1 MKLFR
6 LFLFPALLSLLFIAC
21 SDNDDNLPDVPG
33 ETTQI
38 KTVVDKLEK
47 MGGVSNFTA
56 TLKANMSA
64 LNVPNEKLTVLAISD
79 ASVKASGEEYTQK
92 ILKRHIVKGAHDLR
106 SFSSDTL
113 FLNSIAN
120 DVLQVTKK
128 DGKTYVNSI
137 LLNSSSPTEAGDNY
151 IYVVSDTI
159 PEVEDLRPKPVP
171 NNLRDGI
178 TAISQDSLAFVL
190 FAPGKETVHLI
201 GDFNNWTV
209 SDDYKMTR
217 SGDRFWIKIGKLEK
231 GKEYICQ
238 YLIDNKIKVADP
250 YASKVSD
257 PWNDKNI
264 SSDIYPNLISY
275 PSGKTQE
282 IAMVVNTVPEKYS
295 WSVSN
300 FKLSNQDNMVIYEI
314 LIRDFTEKR
323 SIKGVHE
330 KLDYLK
336 SLGVNAIELMPF
348 NEFEGNDSWGYNPS
362 FYFATDK
369 AYGQDN
375 DYKAF
380 IDACHSKGIAVIMD
394 MVLNHSY
401 GQSPMVRMYQDAGG
415 SPSANNPWYNQKS
428 NFANPDAQWGYDFNH
443 DSEYTRAFVDS
454 VCSYWMK
461 EFKVDGFRFDF
472 TKGFSNTPYPATGND
487 SWGNPYDAARISNLK
502 RMYNEIKKRNSDAIV
517 IFEHLSDNK
526 EEKELAD
533 YGINLWGNLNE
544 NFNEATMGWG
554 AEAGGYGPKGDVSWG
569 SYKQRGWTKPT
580 LVTYMESHD
589 EERIMFKNKTWGKT
603 EGSYDV
609 KSLSTGLER
618 TEAAAVIL
626 MSIPGPKMIWQF
638 GELGY
643 DYELNDDRL
652 GKKPIRWDYYDVPE
666 RKALYDVYAAMNKL
680 RNENPTFS
688 TNDYITDVVG
698 QYKQVLLKSNSG
710 YVCAIANF
718 DVKPVAATV
727 KFGKSGKWQEYFSK
741 SEINLS
747 ADSQAIELQPGEY
760 RLYISK

>member
-1 MKLFR
+1 MKSFR
-6 LFLFPALLSLLFIAC
+6 LFLFPVLLSFFFIAC
-21 SDNDDNLPDVPG
+21 SDNDDNLPNGPE

-38 KTVVDKLEK
+38 KTVVDKLER

-56 TLKANMSA
+56 ALKANMTA
-64 LNVPNEKLTVLAISD
+64 LNVPNEKLTILAISD
-79 ASVKASGEEYTQK
+79 ASQKASGGEYTQK
-92 ILKRHIVKGAHDLR
+92 ILKRHIVKGTYDLR

-137 LLNSSSPTEAGDNY
+137 LLNSASPTEAGDNY
-151 IYVVSDTI
+151 IYVVSDTV
-159 PEVEDLRPKPVP
+159 PEVEDLRPEPVP
-171 NNLRDGI
+171 GNLRDGI

-190 FAPGKETVHLI
+190 FAPGKESVHLI

-209 SDDYKMTR
+209 SDDYKLTK
-217 SGDRFWIKIGKLEK
+217 SGDRFWIKIGNLEK

-238 YLIDNKIKVADP
+238 YLIDNKIRVADP
-250 YASKVSD
+250 YANKVSD
-257 PWNDKNI
+257 PWNDKDI
-264 SSDIYPNLISY
+264 PSDVYPNLISY

-282 IAMVVNTVPEKYS
+282 IAMVVNTAPEKYS
-295 WSVSN
+295 WSISN

-362 FYFATDK
+362 FYFAPDK
-369 AYGQDN
+369 AYGKAN

-380 IDACHSKGIAVIMD
+380 IDACHSKGIAVVMD

-401 GQSPMVRMYQDAGG
+401 GQSPMVRMYQDASGN
-415 SPSANNPWYNQKS
+415 PSANNPWYNQKS

-461 EFKVDGFRFDF
+461 EFKIDGFRFDF

-544 NFNEATMGWG
+544 SFNEATMGWG

-609 KSLSTGLER
+609 KNLSTGLER

-652 GKKPIRWDYYDVPE
+652 EKKPIRWDYYDVPE

-680 RNENPTFS
+680 RNENITFS
-688 TNDYITDVVG
+688 TNDYVTDVVG
-698 QYKQVLLKSNSG
+698 QYKQILLKSNSG
-710 YVCAIANF
+710 YACVIANF
-718 DVKPVAATV
+718 DVIPVTATV

-741 SEINLS
+741 TEINLS
-747 ADSQAIELQPGEY
+747 TDSQAIELQPGEY
-760 RLYISK
+760 RVYISK